1 MGGTALKGRPWYES
15 QERPLFFET
24 VYANLKF
31 KEAELWTNNNIKS
44 YNAR

>member
-1 MGGTALKGRPWYES
+1 MKARNALY
-15 QERPLFFET
+15 FFET
-24 VYANLKF
+24 VYVNLKF